1 MSVRHNGLAM
11 VTQSSPESTRQP
23 AGQDEWCFALQPSYK
38 DGVLRSEIVI
48 DAKERTVPA
57 VLLRIVRMDPAKIIG
72 VKYCRVADVGRREIL
87 LERGRD
93 LADPVRLNLIVWER
107 LTGLRIGECGKSSEV
122 TVPHRLRWNSGKI
135 ERAQRY

>member
-1 MSVRHNGLAM
+1 MSVRHDGLAM

-38 DGVLRSEIVI
+38 DGVLGSEIVI
-48 DAKERTVPA
+48 DAKERPVPA
-57 VLLRIVRMDPAKIIG
+57 VILGGPRMSPAKIIE
-72 VKYCRVADVGRREIL
+72 VKYIRITDIRRREIL

-93 LADPVRLNLIVWER
+93 RANPVRRNLIVRER

-122 TVPHRLRWNSGKI
+122 TVPHRLRRNGGNI
-135 ERAQRY
+135 ERA